1 MTPFTVLL
9 TVALYVALLFTVAWR
24 AGRRADNAAFFTGG
38 RRIRWYWVALAM
50 IGAPMSGVTFVSVP
64 GSVAADGF
72 TYMQMVAGFTI
83 GQLIVAYVLVPTFYR
98 LKVVSLY
105 EYLDRRFGIRTHR
118 TGAAFFLLSKTVLS
132 ALKLYVVCIVL
143 QQLVCTPLGIPFAA
157 NAVLTVLFVWGY
169 TRRGGVRSVVWTDVL
184 QTLCLLAALVSALV
198 AIPRA
203 LDTSLPALLGDVVRS
218 PYARILV
225 LDDPL
230 SVRSFG
236 KMFVAGIFILVAMTG
251 LDQDMMQRNLSC
263 PTARDSQRNILLT
276 ALCQAVVIQLL
287 LMLGAMLYLYADA
300 AGLTL
305 PDKGD
310 GVFAAVAVHGGL
322 PLIVGILFVLGL
334 VSSTYSTAGSALTAL
349 TTSSIYD
356 FAHDVR
362 RRDEKSLRQLR
373 HRVHALLA
381 VAIAALIFLFEYG
394 AGDSVINLVYRVVG
408 FTYGPILG
416 LFAFG
421 MATRIP
427 IRERWVP
434 AVCLL
439 APAASALLQE
449 VLLRWTGYAI
459 GFELILYNALSTI
472 IGLLIIQKRNEK

>member
-1 MTPFTVLL
+1 MSPCF
-9 TVALYVALLFTVAWR
+9 FTVAWR

-198 AIPRA
+198 AIPGRSTPRCRPCWA
-203 LDTSLPALLGDVVRS
+203 MSCGVPTPASSSSTILS
-218 PYARILV
+218 P
-225 LDDPL
+225 
-230 SVRSFG
+230 SVRS
-236 KMFVAGIFILVAMTG
+236 
-251 LDQDMMQRNLSC
+251 
-263 PTARDSQRNILLT
+263 AR
-276 ALCQAVVIQLL
+276 C
-287 LMLGAMLYLYADA
+287 
-300 AGLTL
+300 
-305 PDKGD
+305 
-310 GVFAAVAVHGGL
+310 
-322 PLIVGILFVLGL
+322 
-334 VSSTYSTAGSALTAL
+334 SSPA
-349 TTSSIYD
+349 SS
-356 FAHDVR
+356 FWWR
-362 RRDEKSLRQLR
+362 
-373 HRVHALLA
+373 
-381 VAIAALIFLFEYG
+381 
-394 AGDSVINLVYRVVG
+394 
-408 FTYGPILG
+408 
-416 LFAFG
+416 
-421 MATRIP
+421 
-427 IRERWVP
+427 
-434 AVCLL
+434 
-439 APAASALLQE
+439 
-449 VLLRWTGYAI
+449 
-459 GFELILYNALSTI
+459 
-472 IGLLIIQKRNEK
+472 

>member
-322 PLIVGILFVLGL
+322 PLIVEIGRA
-334 VSSTYSTAGSALTAL
+334 SC
-349 TTSSIYD
+349 
-356 FAHDVR
+356 
-362 RRDEKSLRQLR
+362 
-373 HRVHALLA
+373 
-381 VAIAALIFLFEYG
+381 
-394 AGDSVINLVYRVVG
+394 
-408 FTYGPILG
+408 
-416 LFAFG
+416 
-421 MATRIP
+421 
-427 IRERWVP
+427 RERV
-434 AVCLL
+434 
-439 APAASALLQE
+439 
-449 VLLRWTGYAI
+449 
-459 GFELILYNALSTI
+459 
-472 IGLLIIQKRNEK
+472 